1 MKHTFHIQ
9 GMHCKSCEILLEK
22 EISKIN
28 GVNSCYVS
36 HKNGTAV
43 IESDKPISADDINK
57 VATAHGYQIISEN
70 EKHDSKKSRKNS
82 INDYLDIGFIAI
94 LFIVA
99 VFVIKQFGISQ
110 YFPKIGSQVS
120 PLIAIVL
127 GIVASLSTCLA
138 LVGGIVMGFGELYP
152 VHPDSKHPMLSRL
165 TPHIYFHIGRIGGF
179 ILLGGLLGL
188 IGNKINYSLS
198 FTGWLTIV
206 VAVVMFYIGLQIL
219 NLVPNITRFGFHLP
233 KIFARKINELGGK
246 QNHFVPILIGALTF
260 FLPCGFTQSMQLA
273 AVASGSFISGALI
286 MGAFALGTLP
296 ALISLGLGSTYAK
309 QNRFGYLNKT
319 IGVVIVFF
327 ALYSLNSGMVLA
339 GSTINLN
346 LLSSGKTA
354 DTSVISDN
362 KDFQVI
368 KMDVDWTFKPTRF
381 TVKKGVPVRWEINGV
396 NVSGC
401 SNEVVIPS
409 LNIRKKLDEGLNI
422 IEFTPEKD
430 GTIPFSCGM
439 GMITGSIIVN
449 N

>member
-1 MKHTFHIQ
+1 MKIKLYIQ
-9 GMHCKSCEILLEK
+9 GVHCKSCEILLEK
-22 EISKIN
+22 EIRKID
-28 GVNSCYVS
+28 GVKSCFVS

-43 IESDKPISADDINK
+43 IESDYHISPDALKK
-57 VATAHGYQIISEN
+57 VVSAHGHQIVSEN
-70 EKHDSKKSRKNS
+70 EKHDSKKTRKNS

-94 LFIVA
+94 LLIVA
-99 VFVIKQFGISQ
+99 VFVINELGISQ

-120 PLIAIVL
+120 PLIAIAL

-152 VHPDSKHPMLSRL
+152 VHPDSKHPMISRL
-165 TPHIYFHIGRIGGF
+165 SPHLYFHVGRIGGF

-188 IGNKINYSLS
+188 IGNKISYSLS
-198 FTGWLTIV
+198 FTGWLTII

-219 NLVPNITRFGFHLP
+219 NLVPNITRFGFHMP
-233 KIFARKINELGGK
+233 KIFSRKINDLENNR
-246 QNHFVPILIGALTF
+246 NHFVPIIIGALTF

-273 AVASGSFISGALI
+273 AVASGNFVSGALI

-339 GSTINLN
+339 GSPVNLN
-346 LLSSGKTA
+346 FWSSGKTA
-354 DTSVISDN
+354 NTSVVSDN
-362 KDFQVI
+362 KDIQVI

-381 TVKKGVPVRWEINGV
+381 TVKKGVPVRWEINGI

-401 SNEVVIPS
+401 SSEVVIPS
-409 LNIRKKLDEGLNI
+409 LNIRKKLSEGLNI
-422 IEFTPEKD
+422 IEFTPKKD

-439 GMITGSIIVN
+439 GMITGSITVN
-449 N
+449 D